1 MANAFGKIIAN
12 VDRLHRLMD
21 EEGVSAIVARSGK
34 NFTYLAGFAYP
45 GTLAR
50 HLEFPDSPREVLLVW
65 PREGEPTMVLNSYA
79 APLARRDS
87 WLERIEVVDDYAE
100 SPYQRA
106 ADVLRDMGLS
116 EETIGFEKGYVSA
129 SRWEDVN
136 RLLPRARLIDCAE
149 LMDRV
154 RWIKTPEEVAAL
166 EAGAKML
173 DEAYLEVLPTVR
185 PGRHGTAGA

>member
-1 MANAFGKIIAN
+1 MPNAHGRIIAN
-12 VDRLHRLMD
+12 VERLHALMD
-21 EEGVSAIVARSGK
+21 EEGFSAIVARSGK

-65 PREGEPTMVLNSYA
+65 PRVGEPVMVLNSYA

-87 WLERIEVVDDYAE
+87 WLERIEVIDDYAE
-100 SPYQRA
+100 SPYERA
-106 ADVLRDMGLS
+106 ADVLRGLGLS
-116 EETIGFEKGYVSA
+116 EETIGFEKSYVSA
-129 SRWEDVN
+129 NRWEEIAA
-136 RLLPRARLIDCAE
+136 LLPKARIADSAE

-166 EAGAKML
+166 EAGAN
-173 DEAYLEVLPTVR
+173 AA
-185 PGRHGTAGA
+185 GRSLSGSAAHGSARRH